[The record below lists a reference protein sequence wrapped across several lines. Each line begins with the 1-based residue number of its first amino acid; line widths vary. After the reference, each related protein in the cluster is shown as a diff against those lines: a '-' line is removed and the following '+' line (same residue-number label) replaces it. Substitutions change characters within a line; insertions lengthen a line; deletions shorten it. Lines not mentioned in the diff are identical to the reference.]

1 MEKTRGGTDVK
12 ESLEKRNVGADVI
25 RSLAFFLVVCVHF
38 FLNNGF
44 YQNTV
49 LGERMLVMT
58 LMRSFFIICVPLFMM
73 LSGFLMRQKA
83 LSKGYYKKL
92 SKTLLTYVLA
102 GVFCLLYAVLF
113 QEKTYTLGAVV
124 RSFFAFEAAPYAW
137 YIEMY
142 VGLFL
147 LVPFLNVLWNNLPS
161 RRAKQTLLLVL
172 VILTALPALF
182 NAHDPFHFTWLSKP
196 SEMGE
201 ALRLLPDWW
210 TGIYPLTYYF
220 LGCYFHEYGCK
231 MNRLLNAGLILATTL
246 VSGAYAFWRSIGTTF
261 VWGKWCDYLSVF
273 NVALTALV
281 FVFFL
286 NLDYSRLP
294 RAVLWLLRKVS
305 ALSLGAYLLSW
316 IFDQAF
322 YPILNARVPQMT
334 DRLEY
339 FFLLVPTVAVSSLLL
354 SQVLSWVQRGA
365 RWLLFLPLRH
375 KQKDK

>member
-1 MEKTRGGTDVK
+1 MK
-12 ESLEKRNVGADVI
+12 ESLTKRNVGADVI
-25 RSLAFFLVVCVHF
+25 RSLAFFSVVCVHF

-49 LGERMLVMT
+49 AGERMFVMT

-83 LSKGYYKKL
+83 LLGGYYKKL

-102 GVFCLLYAVLF
+102 GVFCILYAVLV

-182 NAHDPFHFTWLSKP
+182 NAHDPFHFSWLSKP
-196 SEMGE
+196 SEMGTPF
-201 ALRLLPDWW
+201 RLLPDWW

-220 LGCYFHEYGCK
+220 IGCYLSEYGFR
-231 MNRLLNAGLILATTL
+231 MNRLLNAALILVTVL

-261 VWGKWCDYLSVF
+261 VWGKWCDYLSIF
-273 NVALTALV
+273 NVVLTTLV

-294 RAVLWLLRKVS
+294 RAGLWLLRKIS

-322 YPILNARVPQMT
+322 YPILVARVPQMT

-339 FFLLVPTVAVSSLLL
+339 FFLIVPAVAVSSLLL
-354 SQVLSWVQRGA
+354 SQVLSWLQRGLE
-365 RWLLFLPLRH
+365 WLLALPMRL
-375 KQKDK
+375 KSKEG